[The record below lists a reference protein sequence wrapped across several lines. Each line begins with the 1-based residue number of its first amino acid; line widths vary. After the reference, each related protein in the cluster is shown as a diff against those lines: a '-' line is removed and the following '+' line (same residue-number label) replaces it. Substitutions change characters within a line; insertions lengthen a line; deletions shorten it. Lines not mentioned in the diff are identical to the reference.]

1 MFGRLAQLVR
11 APALQAGGRR
21 FESYI
26 AHQTLLRLL
35 DESACNKFRTWFNE
49 LEHDGLIGSDHRSS
63 TADRETSLTLT
74 ADSKSLANSLIENV
88 SKVIV
93 GKSDTVELAL
103 VALICNGHVLIEDV
117 PGVGKTMLV
126 RSIATSTG
134 CDYRRMQFTPDL
146 LPSDVTGASVFNQ
159 KTGNFEFRPGPI
171 MAQIVLA
178 DEINRATP
186 KTQSAL
192 LEAMGEQQV
201 TVEGTTRELPSP
213 FMVLATQNPIEYE
226 GTFPLP
232 EAQLDRFFM
241 RVSLGYPDAE
251 QEVAIMDR
259 REHLD
264 PIDELKPVCTPEDI
278 AKLQAE
284 ADDVYIDALV
294 KQYIVEIANATRLH
308 PEAALGVS
316 PRASINL
323 MKGGKAYALLQ
334 ERDYVVPDDIKAIA
348 VATLAHRVLLTPS
361 ARMREVTQETVI
373 ADVLNQVSVPGA
385 SVRRS

>member
-1 MFGRLAQLVR
+1 MTLTVD
-11 APALQAGGRR
+11 
-21 FESYI
+21 S
-26 AHQTLLRLL
+26 QTLADLL
-35 DESACNKFRTWFNE
+35 IDN
-49 LEHDGLIGSDHRSS
+49 I
-63 TADRETSLTLT
+63 
-74 ADSKSLANSLIENV
+74 

-93 GKSDTVELAL
+93 GKHETVELAL
-103 VALICNGHVLIEDV
+103 VALISGGHVLIEDV

-159 KTGNFEFRPGPI
+159 KTGDFEFRPGPI

-201 TVEGTTRELPSP
+201 TVEGTTRKLPNP

-241 RVSLGYPDAE
+241 RISLGYPDPD
-251 QEVAIMDR
+251 QEVAIMER
-259 REHLD
+259 REHID
-264 PIDELKPVCTPEDI
+264 PIDELQPVCAPDDI
-278 AKLQAE
+278 TNLQVR
-284 ADDVYIDALV
+284 ADGVYIDVLV
-294 KQYIVEIANATRLH
+294 KQYIVELANVTRQH

-323 MKGGKAYALLQ
+323 MKGGKALAMLRN
-334 ERDYVVPDDIKAIA
+334 RDYVIPDDIKDIA
-348 VATLAHRVLLTPS
+348 SATLAHRVLLTPS
-361 ARMREVTQETVI
+361 AKMREVTQESVI
-373 ADVLNQVSVPGA
+373 ADVLDQVSVPGA
-385 SVRRS
+385 SVSRS

>member
-1 MFGRLAQLVR
+1 M
-11 APALQAGGRR
+11 
-21 FESYI
+21 
-26 AHQTLLRLL
+26 
-35 DESACNKFRTWFNE
+35 
-49 LEHDGLIGSDHRSS
+49 
-63 TADRETSLTLT
+63 TLT
-74 ADSKSLANSLIENV
+74 VDSKTLVNTLIENV
-88 SKVIV
+88 SNVIV
-93 GKSDTVELAL
+93 GKRDAVELVL
-103 VALICNGHVLIEDV
+103 VALISNGHVLIEDV

-146 LPSDVTGASVFNQ
+146 LPSDVTGASIFNQ
-159 KTGNFEFRPGPI
+159 QTGEFNFRPGPI

-201 TVEGTTRELPSP
+201 TVEGVTRQLPNP
-213 FMVLATQNPIEYE
+213 FMVMATQNPIEYE

-241 RVSLGYPDAE
+241 RISLGYPDAE

-259 REHLD
+259 RENGD
-264 PIDELKPVCTPEDI
+264 PIDSLKAVCTPDDI
-278 AKLQAE
+278 SKLQLSAE
-284 ADDVYIDALV
+284 EVFIDALV
-294 KQYIVEIANATRLH
+294 KQYIVELSNATRLH

-323 MKGGKAYALLQ
+323 MKGGKAYAMLHD
-334 ERDYVVPDDIKAIA
+334 RDYVVPDDIKAIA
-348 VATLAHRVLLTPS
+348 IPTLAHRVLLTPS
-361 ARMREVTQETVI
+361 ARMREVTQETVVK
-373 ADVLNQVSVPGA
+373 DVLNQVSVPGA
-385 SVRRS
+385 SVRTS

>member
-1 MFGRLAQLVR
+1 MEIYVT
-11 APALQAGGRR
+11 
-21 FESYI
+21 I
-26 AHQTLLRLL
+26 
-35 DESACNKFRTWFNE
+35 
-49 LEHDGLIGSDHRSS
+49 
-63 TADRETSLTLT
+63 T
-74 ADSKSLANSLIENV
+74 ADSRTLVNSLIENV
-88 SKVIV
+88 SKVIE
-93 GKSDTVELAL
+93 GKSDTVELVL
-103 VALICNGHVLIEDV
+103 VALISNGHVLIEDV

-134 CDYRRMQFTPDL
+134 CEYRRMQFTPDL

-159 KTGNFEFRPGPI
+159 KTGNFEFRPGPV

-201 TVEGTTRELPSP
+201 TVEGTTRQLPSP
-213 FMVLATQNPIEYE
+213 FMVLATQNPVEYE

-241 RVSLGYPDAE
+241 RISLGYPDAD

-259 REHLD
+259 REHTD
-264 PIDELKPVCTPEDI
+264 PIDEINAVCKPEDI
-278 AKLQAE
+278 AKLQEE
-284 ADDVYIDALV
+284 ADGVFIDELV
-294 KQYIVEIANATRLH
+294 KKYIVDIANATRNH

-323 MKGGKAYALLQ
+323 MKGGKAYALLH
-334 ERDYVVPDDIKAIA
+334 ERDYVIPDDVKAIA
-348 VATLAHRVLLTPS
+348 PAVLAHRVLLTPS
-361 ARMREVTQETVI
+361 ARMREVTQKSVI
-373 ADVLNQVSVPGA
+373 SDVLNQIPVPGA
-385 SVRRS
+385 SARST

>member
-1 MFGRLAQLVR
+1 M
-11 APALQAGGRR
+11 
-21 FESYI
+21 
-26 AHQTLLRLL
+26 
-35 DESACNKFRTWFNE
+35 
-49 LEHDGLIGSDHRSS
+49 
-63 TADRETSLTLT
+63 TLT
-74 ADSKSLANSLIENV
+74 VDSKTLVNTLIENV
-88 SKVIV
+88 SNVIV
-93 GKSDTVELAL
+93 GKRDAVELVL
-103 VALICNGHVLIEDV
+103 VALISNGHVLIEDV

-146 LPSDVTGASVFNQ
+146 LPSDVTGASIFNQ
-159 KTGNFEFRPGPI
+159 QTGEFNFRPGPI

-201 TVEGTTRELPSP
+201 TVEGVTRQLPNP
-213 FMVLATQNPIEYE
+213 FMVMATQNPIEYE

-241 RVSLGYPDAE
+241 RISLGYPDAE

-259 REHLD
+259 RENGD
-264 PIDELKPVCTPEDI
+264 PIDSLKAVCTPDDI
-278 AKLQAE
+278 SKLQIAAE
-284 ADDVYIDALV
+284 EVFIDALV
-294 KQYIVEIANATRLH
+294 KQYIVELSNATRLH

-323 MKGGKAYALLQ
+323 MKGGKAYAMLHD
-334 ERDYVVPDDIKAIA
+334 RDYVVPDDIKAIA
-348 VATLAHRVLLTPS
+348 IPTLAHRVLLTPS

-373 ADVLNQVSVPGA
+373 NDVLNQVSVPGA
-385 SVRRS
+385 SVRKS